1 MLEHIQDF
9 VKRRLAL
16 ATPKNDGKQT
26 LFRGHPDFVAQH
38 ATATCCCGSLSKW
51 HGVPSG
57 QQLSATEQ
65 AHVVKAIAR
74 WLRAQNLNCA
84 REQLTVSAELPLF
97 AWERAD

>member
-1 MLEHIQDF
+1 MLGHIRDF

-38 ATATCCCGSLSKW
+38 ATATCCCGMLSKW

-65 AHVVKAIAR
+65 AHVVKAIAC

-84 REQLTVSAELPLF
+84 REQLTVSEESPLF
-97 AWERAD
+97 TWERAD